1 VELTRP
7 LSVAAPAQMDVHG
20 IAGRSDKDT
29 DMVGCLV
36 PTDSISLATLLEVQ
50 RLGEVDR
57 HAARCPTTCAAS
69 RPAQGGGPLGDKS
82 VDETT
87 GPIEGTTASIPRRK

>member
-36 PTDSISLATLLEVQ
+36 PTDSILLRRSRRCRDSERSIGTLAGAQ
-50 RLGEVDR
+50 
-57 HAARCPTTCAAS
+57 
-69 RPAQGGGPLGDKS
+69 RPAQRVVLLRVADS
-82 VDETT
+82 
-87 GPIEGTTASIPRRK
+87 